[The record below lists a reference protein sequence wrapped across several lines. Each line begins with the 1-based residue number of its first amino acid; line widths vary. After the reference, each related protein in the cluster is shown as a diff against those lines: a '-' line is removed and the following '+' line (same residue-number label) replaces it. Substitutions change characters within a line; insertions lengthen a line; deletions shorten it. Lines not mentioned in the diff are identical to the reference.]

1 MVPQTIFCYVEI
13 KSDVMRGQHLANVP
27 EMKILGNEI
36 SKEPVLHN
44 GSEPPHLK
52 NANIH
57 LNDALDTK
65 TSEREVRGCL
75 SVIISTYMLI
85 TLCSLRR
92 EGDLIRAEHTPGS
105 ERPKAAKTLV
115 NIKSESIQYSYC
127 HQFSLL
133 FQMF

>member
-44 GSEPPHLK
+44 GSQPQHLE

-57 LNDALDTK
+57 LNDAL
-65 TSEREVRGCL
+65 
-75 SVIISTYMLI
+75 
-85 TLCSLRR
+85 
-92 EGDLIRAEHTPGS
+92 
-105 ERPKAAKTLV
+105 
-115 NIKSESIQYSYC
+115 N
-127 HQFSLL
+127 
-133 FQMF
+133 